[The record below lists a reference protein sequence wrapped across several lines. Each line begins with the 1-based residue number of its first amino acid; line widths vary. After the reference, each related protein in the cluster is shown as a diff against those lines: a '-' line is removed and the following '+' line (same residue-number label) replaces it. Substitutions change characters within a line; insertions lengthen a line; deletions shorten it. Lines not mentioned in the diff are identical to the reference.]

1 MLGSEDIAMDS
12 NLNSQANDAPAPS
25 PRLGDWL
32 WRPWRAKLWWAAIV
46 TYWAGAALSLWVQPL
61 QSFYETALAGFL
73 NVLFFP
79 FTALLV
85 LGVGFVRA
93 RLDSGDWE
101 LTEPTEEQMFPKL
114 SVGGFRDPYSDP
126 LDPRSGSLWIGSPQ
140 NQAHL
145 FHRKWP

>member
-1 MLGSEDIAMDS
+1 MENDT
-12 NLNSQANDAPAPS
+12 NSTADRTPAVP

-32 WRPWRAKLWWAAIV
+32 WRPRRAKLWWAAIV
-46 TYWAGAALSLWVQPL
+46 IYWAGAVVSLWVSPL
-61 QSFYETALAGFL
+61 QSFYDTALAGFL

-114 SVGGFRDPYSDP
+114 SIGGFRDPCSDP

-140 NQAHL
+140 NQAQL